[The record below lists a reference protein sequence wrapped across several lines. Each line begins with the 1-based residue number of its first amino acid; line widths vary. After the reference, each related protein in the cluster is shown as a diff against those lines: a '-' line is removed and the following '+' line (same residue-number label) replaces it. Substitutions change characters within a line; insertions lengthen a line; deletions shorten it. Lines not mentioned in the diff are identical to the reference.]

1 VSATAGGSAVAT
13 VLDPNKVSP
22 GLLGFIIVVIIGIA
36 VWFLARSMAK
46 QLRKLDGDRIDD
58 PEQGEADGAEADGA
72 EADGAEAEDA
82 EAKDTAPTSAASKD
96 TASKD
101 TASNGAH

>member
-1 VSATAGGSAVAT
+1 MSATAGGSAVAT

-46 QLRKLDGDRIDD
+46 QLRKLDANRVDD
-58 PEQGEADGAEADGA
+58 PEQSEADGAETS
-72 EADGAEAEDA
+72 EAEDVA
-82 EAKDTAPTSAASKD
+82 VKNAAAKNTAAKSAAPK
-96 TASKD
+96 KD

>member
-1 VSATAGGSAVAT
+1 VSAAAGGSAVAA

-46 QLRKLDGDRIDD
+46 QLRKLDVDRIDES
-58 PEQGEADGAEADGA
+58 EQDGADGADVEDTAPKNEAP
-72 EADGAEAEDA
+72 
-82 EAKDTAPTSAASKD
+82 KDTAPKD
-96 TASKD
+96 TAPKD

>member
-1 VSATAGGSAVAT
+1 MSAAAGGSVLAAT
-13 VLDPNKVSP
+13 LDPNKVSP

-46 QLRKLDGDRIDD
+46 QLRKLDADRVDES
-58 PEQGEADGAEADGA
+58 EQGGANGGDV
-72 EADGAEAEDA
+72 EDA
-82 EAKDTAPTSAASKD
+82 APGTAPKDTAPSKE
-96 TASKD
+96 TAPSKD

>member
-1 VSATAGGSAVAT
+1 MSAAPGVSAVAA

-46 QLRKLDGDRIDD
+46 QLRKLDADRADD
-58 PEQGEADGAEADGA
+58 AEQGDEAASQ
-72 EADGAEAEDA
+72 
-82 EAKDTAPTSAASKD
+82 DTAPEK
-96 TASKD
+96 TAPKNKD

>member
-1 VSATAGGSAVAT
+1 MSATAGGSAVAT

-72 EADGAEAEDA
+72 EAEDA

>member
-72 EADGAEAEDA
+72 EAEDA

>member
-1 VSATAGGSAVAT
+1 MSAAAGGSVVAT

-46 QLRKLDGDRIDD
+46 QLRKLDADRVDEA
-58 PEQGEADGAEADGA
+58 EQGETDGAEVKGA
-72 EADGAEAEDA
+72 AVNNTAVNN
-82 EAKDTAPTSAASKD
+82 TAPKNP
-96 TASKD
+96 
-101 TASNGAH
+101 ASNGAH